1 MERSKMKSRFYLTS
15 IFFFIATLILTA
27 CGGQPASAQ
36 GYGTAEFLEELREKG
51 AEAQSGESVEQP
63 FFSVIGTTINLNGES
78 VQVFEYDSAETM
90 ESDAVLVDADGS
102 SIGTS
107 MVSWMATPHFYKK
120 GRILVLYVGDNA
132 ETQGL
137 LESVLGTQ
145 FAGR

>member
-1 MERSKMKSRFYLTS
+1 MQSKFYFAHV
-15 IFFFIATLILTA
+15 IFGIATLILSA

-51 AEAQSGESVEQP
+51 AEAQSGESVEQA
-63 FFSVIGTTINLNGES
+63 FFSVIGTMVNVNGES

-90 ESDAVLVDADGS
+90 ESDAVLVDADGG

-107 MVSWMATPHFYKK
+107 MVSWVATPHFYKK

-132 ETQGL
+132 ETLGL
-137 LESVLGTQ
+137 LESVLGAQ